1 MRGITIPLAKSSS
14 SLNNISVT
22 NGLVNYVGL
31 IERQNDFVD
40 DNMIKKPINSSQL
53 SYAIN
58 NKQGNQSSGAANL
71 YTNTEP

>member
-1 MRGITIPLAKSSS
+1 M
-14 SLNNISVT
+14 SVT

-53 SYAIN
+53 LYAIN
-58 NKQGNQSSGAANL
+58 NN
-71 YTNTEP
+71 